1 MHALQEYKSGG
12 LSIKLKNL
20 LLADHH
26 GNKYHLWFL
35 IIHKPP
41 SKASTSKHIG
51 FIVFSA
57 LSLLSDLMGR
67 AARNLYNE
75 LIGET
80 PGHRLVT
87 GNLSTPVN

>member
-1 MHALQEYKSGG
+1 MFIAIVS
-12 LSIKLKNL
+12 
-20 LLADHH
+20 
-26 GNKYHLWFL
+26 
-35 IIHKPP
+35 
-41 SKASTSKHIG
+41 

-87 GNLSTPVN
+87 GNLNTPVNYVYCDCLLSLPQLYIYERVSCCFHTRYNNNILS

>member
-1 MHALQEYKSGG
+1 MFIAIVS
-12 LSIKLKNL
+12 
-20 LLADHH
+20 
-26 GNKYHLWFL
+26 
-35 IIHKPP
+35 
-41 SKASTSKHIG
+41 

-87 GNLSTPVN
+87 

>member
-1 MHALQEYKSGG
+1 MFIAIVSY
-12 LSIKLKNL
+12 
-20 LLADHH
+20 
-26 GNKYHLWFL
+26 
-35 IIHKPP
+35 
-41 SKASTSKHIG
+41 
-51 FIVFSA
+51 IVFSA

-87 GNLSTPVN
+87 GNLNTPVN